1 MVTMATT
8 AILKLSS
15 LTCTSTHHSR
25 RGKKF
30 LVGFYC
36 KHQTIYAPR
45 NIPKEAPVQNFKP
58 LCTTRYI
65 SINPRI
71 IEPIVSENRCGKR
84 HVSVHTI
91 PTIGFNVETVSPV
104 KGINFVV
111 HDIGGQEQIRRL
123 LTHYYENT
131 DGNNN

>member
-1 MVTMATT
+1 MPTWYSNLEIHYSKHTFCRFPHPKDHSCEVSLHSNQTILFTFMVTMATT

-25 RGKKF
+25 REKKF
-30 LVGFYC
+30 LMGFYS
-36 KHQTIYAPR
+36 KHQTMYAPR

-84 HVSVHTI
+84 HVLQK
-91 PTIGFNVETVSPV
+91 E
-104 KGINFVV
+104 INK
-111 HDIGGQEQIRRL
+111 
-123 LTHYYENT
+123 
-131 DGNNN
+131 